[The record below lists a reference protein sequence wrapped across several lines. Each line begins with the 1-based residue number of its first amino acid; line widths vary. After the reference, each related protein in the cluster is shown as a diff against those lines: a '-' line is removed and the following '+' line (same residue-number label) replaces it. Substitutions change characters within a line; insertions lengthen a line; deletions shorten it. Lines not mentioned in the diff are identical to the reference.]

1 MNVYDKAYEL
11 AKAIKNSNEKKNLLK
26 AKQKVDKDQKA
37 KEMYNDLVDL
47 QLEFQQ
53 KQLKGED
60 ISEDDIEKLQ
70 KKQEIALMHSD
81 IQSLFEAEKRLSIMF
96 EEIQKI
102 IYDAIE
108 E

>member
-1 MNVYDKAYEL
+1 MNVYDKTYEL
-11 AKAIKNSNEKKNLLK
+11 AKAIKNSNEKKNLLE
-26 AKQKVDKDQKA
+26 AKKKVDKDQKA

-47 QLEFQQ
+47 QLELQQ
-53 KQLKGED
+53 KQVKGED